1 MVRTYKKKMK
11 QYNEVTIAVAIN
23 DVIEGSSIKRTAK
36 KYGMSSGMLWKPCPD
51 EKSNTE
57 HKDNRD
63 IVHDYLIANE
73 ISTPFKDNRPGRDW
87 VNSFLL
93 RHNMTLKKGG
103 QMQLARKSVTSDPFV
118 IYGFYDMLEKEMD
131 RLNIKDR
138 PECIYNL
145 DETGFPMDPSKS
157 KTIGSKGEKTVR
169 LTHGANRENI
179 TVLATCCADG
189 TCLDP
194 LTLAKKTAN
203 TRPLLVILDGHLSH
217 TSLTTVEVA
226 IQENISLIKLPPH
239 CTDLLQPLDV
249 ACFAP
254 MKSNYDAKL
263 TQYVQTTGAREP
275 LRKSGFVN
283 MLCSIWRQSLSENN
297 IKAGFKATGL
307 MPIDKTKYNN
317 ERLDPIK
324 LATYNSW
331 VSKGMPTN
339 ENNDPILEEIPEP
352 NNQEEPQIEQPIEPI
367 RTSTPAPTTLTHTD
381 SKAGCSHWTNDQS
394 NSLTS
399 QINQDAENNT
409 LSKFSTAELVDEL
422 QRRAPSGMK
431 YTITLELKPTE
442 TTLEEVLHARG
453 RSATPVMK
461 RRRVIPMKG
470 QVITNEECLKE
481 IKSKEENKMQ
491 TAKQNKKTKQPP
503 KKKNVEVSDTDS
515 TTVSTE
521 EMDDGNT
528 SSDISLSDLLPPMT
542 PEATDEVNEQQENAG
557 TNHDMM
563 PKLSDDSVNKY
574 YAVFLH

>member
-1 MVRTYKKKMK
+1 MYRCVCVCVYLITINYVTSIPYEQGRKICLGTELEDKLKNLLKRMEKMGLGPTFLEF
-11 QYNEVTIAVAIN
+11 Q
-23 DVIEGSSIKRTAK
+23 
-36 KYGMSSGMLWKPCPD
+36 
-51 EKSNTE
+51 
-57 HKDNRD
+57 D

-194 LTLAKKTAN
+194 LVVFKGKKMQSTWIGEEALPGTQYAVTESGWMTSAVFEDYFKTLAKKTAN

-352 NNQEEPQIEQPIEPI
+352 NNQEEPQIELPIEPI

-422 QRRAPSGMK
+422 QRRAPSGK
-431 YTITLELKPTE
+431 TLDF
-442 TTLEEVLHARG
+442 LH
-453 RSATPVMK
+453 
-461 RRRVIPMKG
+461 
-470 QVITNEECLKE
+470 
-481 IKSKEENKMQ
+481 
-491 TAKQNKKTKQPP
+491 NKK
-503 KKKNVEVSDTDS
+503 
-515 TTVSTE
+515 
-521 EMDDGNT
+521 
-528 SSDISLSDLLPPMT
+528 LSC
-542 PEATDEVNEQQENAG
+542 NSIG
-557 TNHDMM
+557 H
-563 PKLSDDSVNKY
+563 KY
-574 YAVFLH
+574 IH